1 MTIFEKLLVKD
12 VMNDAARSIA
22 ERMKWNYDGPR
33 DRMTNVE
40 TRIDENFG
48 EITPDDEREML
59 ILNAKIDVYEKV
71 FACLEKI

>member
-12 VMNDAARSIA
+12 VMNDAACSIA
-22 ERMKWNYDGPR
+22 ENVKWDYDHLISR
-33 DRMTNVE
+33 LRVIQ

-48 EITPDDEREML
+48 EVSTEDEREML
-59 ILNAKIDVYEKV
+59 ILKAKIEVYEKV

>member
-12 VMNDAARSIA
+12 VMNDAACSIA
-22 ERMKWNYDGPR
+22 EGMKWDYDNLR
-33 DRMTNVE
+33 SRLTDVE
-40 TRIDENFG
+40 TRIDDNFG

-59 ILNAKIDVYEKV
+59 IVKAKIDVYEKV